1 MSPNRQITR
10 RARQYTV
17 TMLHPLA
24 APLLDHVELATPA
37 EAGAYVAA
45 VLLWLAGVV
54 FLVIRKLRTTV

>member
-1 MSPNRQITR
+1 
-10 RARQYTV
+10 
-17 TMLHPLA
+17 MLHPLA

-54 FLVIRKLRTTV
+54 FFVIRKLRTTV